1 MATSS
6 KFFTNKNENTLI
18 SKFEGV
24 ISNNQNINCFDAVVG
39 YLRAS
44 GYFEIQP
51 FLKKM
56 SKVRILVG
64 INADRFIADAQARG
78 ILFFAN
84 PEQTKEIFLD
94 KVKKDIEN
102 SDYSEKVENGI
113 LQFIDDIVQRKIEV
127 RAHPSK
133 KIHAKIYILYP
144 ENFNEHTLTAAAI
157 TGSSNLSGYGLGIG
171 NDRQYEFNVLI
182 HENTDVKFAK
192 DEFKQLWEEAEGCDI
207 LPIDIEKVKQ
217 ETYLSGDITP
227 YELYIKMLIEYFG
240 EAINYK
246 NDNPYELPEDFKRME
261 YQIDALED
269 GYRKLLKY
277 DGFFL
282 SDVVGL
288 GKTIIATMVAKRFL
302 IENGVNNTKILV
314 VYPPVLEENWKSTFS
329 KFSRDQF
336 SLDQKTKFIRNGS
349 LAKVLDI
356 DNYDYW
362 NADEYDLV
370 LIDESHKFRNHD
382 TRMFHQLQEIC
393 KCPRINRGKIEGR
406 KKKVILISATPLN
419 NSPAD
424 IYHQILLFQ
433 NPRQSTLN
441 GVPNLTA
448 FFAPKI
454 EEYQKLK
461 SSQKLDIDALK
472 KLYEE
477 IREKIIKP
485 ITVRRTRRDIEE
497 TKRFAKDVEEF
508 PKVQK
513 PIKIEYQLDKEL
525 SELFDDTVSYL
536 IEELKY
542 SRYQAIANL
551 NPEIQSQYYEKAEL
565 VSKSLAYIV
574 KTLLVKRLESSFYA
588 FKKSLERFQ
597 TANRRMIKMFERG
610 KIYIAPDLDLNKF
623 YEKGL
628 TEEEI
633 EEEITKV
640 AEENPK
646 NQIFKPADFNSEFFQ
661 QLIDDQQIL
670 DKLTDLWKRIGDR
683 DPKLTEF
690 LNRLNDEFF
699 DREKNIGQKL
709 VIFSESTDTIEY
721 LQKNIKRGDVLTI
734 SAKNRDK
741 EFTQIEI
748 NFDANIKQEKQ
759 RNDYN
764 VILSTEVLA
773 EGINLH
779 RSNIIINYDTPWN
792 STRLMQ
798 RIGRLNR
805 IGSVSKNIYNYV
817 FYPSTKGDTQ
827 IKLITNSLAK
837 IQAFHTAFG
846 EDNQIYSTD
855 EILDLNLSKLFDIGL
870 PKEELNR
877 EFQYLEEI
885 RELKAHN
892 PKEYRRIEKMC
903 LRCRTGRNLMEPNTI
918 SHNTSLV
925 FLKTDKIKGFFLVN
939 NEMPK
944 ELSALEAIDLF
955 KADKTEPK
963 IKRIS
968 DHYRH
973 VRAAEQKFKDDIQSA
988 YRQENNVTASG
999 KQVNTALAF
1008 IRRHKPMV
1016 EDAERLLQVN
1026 QLMKLVEWGT
1036 LTILATEL
1044 NKMEKDAQKGVLN
1057 AHQCLARIIEMAEKY
1072 NLYFIDEQKNEHIDP
1087 PCIILS
1093 ESFK

>member
-1 MATSS
+1 MSS
-6 KFFTNKNENTLI
+6 KFFTNQEENTLI
-18 SKFEGV
+18 NKFDGV
-24 ISNNQNINCFDAVVG
+24 INNNQNINCFDAVVG

-51 FLKKM
+51 FLGKM

-64 INADRFIADAQARG
+64 INADRFIADAQAKG
-78 ILFFAN
+78 KLFFGN
-84 PEQTKEIFLD
+84 SEQTKESFLD
-94 KVKKDIEN
+94 NVKIDIEN
-102 SDYSEKVENGI
+102 SDYSERVENGI
-113 LQFIDDIVQRKIEV
+113 LQFIDDIIQRKIEV

-144 ENFNEHTLTAAAI
+144 DNFNEHTLTAATI

-171 NDRQYEFNVLI
+171 NDRQYEFNVLL
-182 HENTDVKFAK
+182 NDNSDVQFAK
-192 DEFKQLWEEAEGCDI
+192 DEFENLWKEAEGCDI
-207 LPIDIEKVKQ
+207 LPIDIGKAKQ
-217 ETYLSGDITP
+217 ETYLAGDITP

-240 EAINYK
+240 EAINFK
-246 NDNPYELPEDFKRME
+246 NDNPYELPEDFRRME
-261 YQIDALED
+261 YQIDAVED
-269 GYRKLLKY
+269 GYRKMLKY

-288 GKTIIATMVAKRFL
+288 GKTVIATMIAKRFL

-314 VYPPVLEENWKSTFS
+314 VYPPALEKNWKSTFT
-329 KFSRDQF
+329 KF
-336 SLDQKTKFIRNGS
+336 SLDQNTKFVSNGS
-349 LAKVLDI
+349 LAKVIDI

-362 NADEYDLV
+362 NADEFDLI
-370 LIDESHKFRNHD
+370 LIDESHKFRNHE
-382 TRMFHQLQEIC
+382 TIMFRQLQEIC
-393 KCPRINRGKIEGR
+393 KCPRINQGKIEGR
-406 KKKVILISATPLN
+406 KKKVMLISATPLN
-419 NSPAD
+419 NSPED

-448 FFAPKI
+448 FFAPKTA
-454 EEYQKLK
+454 EYKKLK
-461 SSQKLDIDALK
+461 SSPKLDVEALK
-472 KLYEE
+472 KLYEV
-477 IREKIIKP
+477 IREKVIKP

-513 PIKIEYQLDKEL
+513 PVKIEYQLDKNL

-536 IEELKY
+536 IEKLNY

-551 NPEIQSQYYEKAEL
+551 KPEIQSQYYEKAEL
-565 VSKSLAYIV
+565 VSKSLAFIV

-597 TANRRMIKMFERG
+597 IANYRMIEMFDKG

-633 EEEITKV
+633 EEEITKA
-640 AEENPK
+640 AEDNPK
-646 NQIFKPADFNSEFFQ
+646 NQIFKPDDFSPEFIK
-661 QLIDDQQIL
+661 QLFIDQKIL
-670 DKLTDLWKRIGDR
+670 DKLVDLWKRIGET

-690 LNRLNDEFF
+690 LNRLDKEFF
-699 DREKNIGQKL
+699 DSEKNIGQKL
-709 VIFSESTDTIEY
+709 VVFSESTDTIEY
-721 LQKNIKRGDVLTI
+721 LQKNIKRNDVLTI

-741 EFTQIEI
+741 KFTEIEE
-748 NFDANIKQEKQ
+748 NFDANIKLEKQ
-759 RNDYN
+759 KNNYN
-764 VILSTEVLA
+764 ILLSTEVLA
-773 EGINLH
+773 EGVNLH
-779 RSNIIINYDTPWN
+779 RSNVIINYDTPWN

-798 RIGRLNR
+798 RIGRVNR
-805 IGSVSKNIYNYV
+805 IGSVAKNIYNYV
-817 FYPSTKGDTQ
+817 FYPSAKGNAQ
-827 IKLITNSLAK
+827 INLVNNSLAK

-855 EILDLNLSKLFDIGL
+855 EIVDLNLDKLFEEGL
-870 PKEELNR
+870 PREELNR

-892 PKEYRRIEKMC
+892 PKEYKRIEKLR
-903 LRCRTGRNLMEPNTI
+903 LRCRTGRDLGKSTTHHRE
-918 SHNTSLV
+918 SLV
-925 FLKTDKIKGFFLVN
+925 FLKTDKIKNFFLVN
-939 NEMPK
+939 DEKPE
-944 ELSALEAIDLF
+944 ELSALQAIDLF
-955 KADKTEPK
+955 KADKVEPRVE
-963 IKRIS
+963 RIS
-968 DHYRH
+968 NHHKH
-973 VRAAEQKFKDDIQSA
+973 VKMAEQKFKADIQSA
-988 YRQENNVTASG
+988 YNQQSSVTASG
-999 KQVNTALAF
+999 RQVTSALAF
-1008 IRRHKPMV
+1008 IRRHKSMV
-1016 EDAERLLQVN
+1016 EDPERLLQID

-1044 NKMEKDAQKGVLN
+1044 NRMEKDAGKGMLN
-1057 AHQCLARIIEMAEKY
+1057 AHQCLAKIVEMASKY
-1072 NLYFIDEQKNEHIDP
+1072 NSYFLDEQKDKQIET

>member
-1 MATSS
+1 MTTSS
-6 KFFTNKNENTLI
+6 KFFTNKDENTLI
-18 SKFEGV
+18 NKFEGV
-24 ISNNQNINCFDAVVG
+24 ISNNQNINYFDAVVG

-64 INADRFIADAQARG
+64 INVDRLIADTQARG
-78 ILFFAN
+78 MLFFVN

-94 KVKKDIEN
+94 NVKKDIEKSN
-102 SDYSEKVENGI
+102 YSENVENGI
-113 LQFIDDIVQRKIEV
+113 LQFIDDIIQRKIEI

-133 KIHAKIYILYP
+133 RIHAKIYILYP
-144 ENFNEHTLTAAAI
+144 ENFNKHTLTAAAI

-171 NDRQYEFNVLI
+171 NDRQYEFNVLLT
-182 HENTDVKFAK
+182 ENQDVQFAK
-192 DEFKQLWEEAEGCDI
+192 DEFDLLWKDAEGCDI
-207 LPIDIEKVKQ
+207 LPKDIEKVKQ

-314 VYPPVLEENWKSTFS
+314 VYPPALEKNWKSTFQ
-329 KFSRDQF
+329 KF
-336 SLDQKTKFIRNGS
+336 SLDQNTKFIKNGS
-349 LAKVLDI
+349 LEKIL
-356 DNYDYW
+356 NYDDYNYW
-362 NADEYDLV
+362 NAEEYDLILV
-370 LIDESHKFRNHD
+370 DESHKFRNHD
-382 TRMFHQLQEIC
+382 TKMFRQLQEIC
-393 KCPRINRGKIEGR
+393 KCPRINKGKIEGY

-461 SSQKLDIDALK
+461 SAQKLNIDALK

-477 IREKIIKP
+477 IREKVIKP

-513 PIKIEYQLDKEL
+513 PIKIEYQLDKDL
-525 SELFDDTVSYL
+525 SELFDNTISYL
-536 IEELKY
+536 IDKDKLKY
-542 SRYQAIANL
+542 SRYQVIANL
-551 NPEIQSQYYEKAEL
+551 KPEIQHKYYEKAEL
-565 VSKSLAYIV
+565 VSKSLAYIM

-597 TANRRMIKMFERG
+597 KANQRMIEMFKNG
-610 KIYIAPDLDLNKF
+610 KIFIAPDLDLNKF
-623 YEKGL
+623 YEEGL
-628 TEEEI
+628 TDEEI
-633 EEEITKV
+633 EEEITK
-640 AEENPK
+640 AGEENSK
-646 NQIFKPADFNSEFFQ
+646 NRTFKPDDFKSEFFQ
-661 QLIDDQQIL
+661 QLEDDQRIL
-670 DKLTDLWKRIGDR
+670 DNLANLWKKIGDK

-690 LNRLNDEFF
+690 LNRLDGEFF
-699 DREKNIGQKL
+699 DKEKNIGQKL
-709 VIFSESTDTIEY
+709 VVFSESTDTIEY
-721 LQKNIKRGDVLTI
+721 LKEHIKRRDVLAI

-741 EFTQIEI
+741 EFTEIEI
-748 NFDANIKQEKQ
+748 NFDANIKAEKQ
-759 RNDYN
+759 KNDYN
-764 VILSTEVLA
+764 IILSTEVLA

-827 IKLITNSLAK
+827 IKLINNSLAK

-855 EILDLNLSKLFDIGL
+855 EILDLDLGKLFDEGL
-870 PKEELNR
+870 PREELNR

-892 PKEYRRIEKMC
+892 PKEYRRIEKMRF
-903 LRCRTGRNLMEPNTI
+903 RCRTGRSLMEPNSTLKN
-918 SHNTSLV
+918 STLV
-925 FLKTDKIKGFFLVN
+925 FLKTDKIKSFFLVN
-939 NEMPK
+939 NETTQ
-944 ELSALEAIDLF
+944 ELLPALKAIDLF
-955 KADKTEPK
+955 KAEKTEPS
-963 IKRIS
+963 IERIS
-968 DHYRH
+968 DHHKH
-973 VRAAEQKFKDDIQSA
+973 VRSAEQKFKDDIQSA
-988 YRQENNVTASG
+988 YKQGSQVTAAG

-1008 IRRHKPMV
+1008 IRRHKSMV
-1016 EDAERLLQVN
+1016 EDTERLLQIE

-1036 LTILATEL
+1036 LTVLATEL
-1044 NKMEKDAQKGVLN
+1044 NRMEKDAQKGILN
-1057 AHQCLARIIEMAEKY
+1057 AHQCLAKIVEMAEKY
-1072 NLYFIDEQKNEHIDP
+1072 NSYFVDEQKNEHIET